1 MSGYARIAA
10 LRLWSQECQEPTV
23 ISYDGLSLFRLAVQL
38 LSAPRN
44 SAAMG
49 VQGQQAL
56 EQGFRPAQL
65 GNIEAF
71 AEPAMDR
78 RKEITCFCLSSPL
91 TQHLGQIT
99 GGS

>member
-1 MSGYARIAA
+1 
-10 LRLWSQECQEPTV
+10 
-23 ISYDGLSLFRLAVQL
+23 
-38 LSAPRN
+38 
-44 SAAMG
+44 MG